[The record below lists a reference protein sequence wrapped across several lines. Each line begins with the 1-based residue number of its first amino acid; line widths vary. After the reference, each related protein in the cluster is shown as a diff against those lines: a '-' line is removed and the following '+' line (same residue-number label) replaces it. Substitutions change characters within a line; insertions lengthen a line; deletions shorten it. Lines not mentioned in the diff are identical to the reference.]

1 MSHFTEWNRLNF
13 GRIPSATETFKS
25 VCNQCFHGVPVG
37 VELKEVSDNAN
48 LVSSIGTQDFNTA
61 PTQKAVATYVE
72 NRYLNKL
79 TGGTVNG
86 NTTFDID
93 VTVDGTLILTNND
106 LEVQY
111 GGTGVSEFTTDGILY
126 GNADSPVQV
135 TDAAGTSDTSV
146 SFQVLTV
153 TADDDATP
161 VWTDTLDGGS
171 F

>member
-1 MSHFTEWNRLNF
+1 LSGLT
-13 GRIPSATETFKS
+13 S
-25 VCNQCFHGVPVG
+25 VGPFIRDGVPVG

-111 GGTGVSEFTTDGILY
+111 GGTGVSTFTEDGILY
-126 GNADSPVQV
+126 GDTDNPVKV
-135 TDAAGTSDTSV
+135 TDAAGTSDISD

-153 TADDDATP
+153 TSDSDATP